1 MRKYES
7 WRKSRSR
14 RGEPYRRTPVAELVS
29 TTVDERRIARITLAR
44 ADRKNAFDAEL
55 IAQLAKVIDAV
66 PADARCVVLGS
77 EGDTFCAGA
86 DLGWMRSMADYTLD
100 ENVAD
105 SRALAELF
113 AKLDDLPMPV
123 IARVQGS
130 AFGGGA
136 GLVAMAD
143 IAVAVEE
150 AVFAFTEVR
159 LGILPAVVSPYVVRK
174 VGPSFATAA
183 FTTGI
188 RFDSHRAFAVG
199 LVHSVVDA
207 RQLDLEI
214 GRFVDAIISGGP
226 EAVNA
231 AKRLVRDVTGRSPA
245 DVRDLTVQRIA
256 NARVGAEGQDGMRAF
271 LEKRAPRWLG
281 GSRRQN

>member
-1 MRKYES
+1 MTELV
-7 WRKSRSR
+7 RSR
-14 RGEPYRRTPVAELVS
+14 
-29 TTVDERRIARITLAR
+29 VDERRVAWITIARP
-44 ADRKNAFDAEL
+44 DVKNAFDAEV
-55 IAQLAKVIDAV
+55 IAQLTRAVEAV
-66 PADARCVVLGS
+66 PGDARCVVLAS

-86 DLGWMRSMADYTLD
+86 DMAWMRSMADYTLE
-100 ENVAD
+100 ENLAD
-105 SRALAELF
+105 SGALALLF
-113 AKLDDLPMPV
+113 AKLDDLPMPI

-143 IAVAVEE
+143 IAVAVEA

-188 RFDSHRAFAVG
+188 RFDSHRAFAAG
-199 LVHSVVDA
+199 LVHSVVDEG
-207 RQLDLEI
+207 QLDAEV

-231 AKRLVRDVTGRSPA
+231 AKRLVREVTGRAPA
-245 DVRDLTVQRIA
+245 DVRDFTVERIA
-256 NARVGAEGQDGMRAF
+256 HARVGAEGQDGMRAF

>member
-1 MRKYES
+1 V
-7 WRKSRSR
+7 
-14 RGEPYRRTPVAELVS
+14 TELVRS
-29 TTVDERRIARITLAR
+29 AFDERRVARITLAR

-55 IAQLAKVIDAV
+55 IAQLTQAVEAV

-86 DLGWMRSMADYTLD
+86 DLGWMRSMADYTLE
-100 ENVAD
+100 ENRTD
-105 SRALAELF
+105 SGRLAELF
-113 AKLDDLPMPV
+113 AKLDGLPMPI
-123 IARVQGS
+123 IARIQG
-130 AFGGGA
+130 AALGGGA

-150 AVFAFTEVR
+150 ATFAFTEVR
-159 LGILPAVVSPYVVRK
+159 LGILPAVISPYVVRK

-188 RFDSHRAFAVG
+188 RFDSHRAFATG
-199 LVHSVVDA
+199 LIHSVVDA
-207 RQLDLEI
+207 GQLDPEI
-214 GRFVDAIISGGP
+214 DRFIEAIVAGGP

-231 AKRLVRDVTGRSPA
+231 AKRLVREVTDRSPA
-245 DVRDLTVQRIA
+245 EVRDLTVERIA
-256 NARVGAEGQDGMRAF
+256 TARVSAEGQDGMRAF
-271 LEKRAPRWLG
+271 LEKRPPSWLG

>member
-1 MRKYES
+1 VTELV
-7 WRKSRSR
+7 RSR
-14 RGEPYRRTPVAELVS
+14 T
-29 TTVDERRIARITLAR
+29 DERRVARVTIARP
-44 ADRKNAFDAEL
+44 DVKNAFNAEL
-55 IAQLAKVIDAV
+55 IAQLSAAIDGV
-66 PADARCVVLGS
+66 PADARCVVLAS

-86 DLGWMRSMADYTLD
+86 DLAWMRSMADYTLE
-100 ENVAD
+100 ENLAD
-105 SRALAELF
+105 SGALAQLF
-113 AKLDDLPMPV
+113 AKLDELPMPI

-143 IAVAVEE
+143 IAVAVEA

-188 RFDSHRAFAVG
+188 RFDSHRAFAAG
-199 LVHSVVDA
+199 LVHSVVDEG
-207 RQLDLEI
+207 QLDAEV

-226 EAVNA
+226 QAVNA
-231 AKRLVRDVTGRSPA
+231 AKRLVREVTGQAPA

-256 NARVGAEGQDGMRAF
+256 EARVGAEGQDGMRAF

>member
-1 MRKYES
+1 M
-7 WRKSRSR
+7 
-14 RGEPYRRTPVAELVS
+14 TELVRS
-29 TTVDERRIARITLAR
+29 AFDERRVARITLAR

-55 IAQLAKVIDAV
+55 IAQLTQAVEAV

-86 DLGWMRSMADYTLD
+86 DLGWMRSMADYTLE
-100 ENVAD
+100 ENRMD
-105 SRALAELF
+105 SGRLAELF
-113 AKLDDLPMPV
+113 AKLDGLPMPI
-123 IARVQGS
+123 IARIQG
-130 AFGGGA
+130 AALGGGA

-150 AVFAFTEVR
+150 ATFAFTEVR
-159 LGILPAVVSPYVVRK
+159 LGILPAVISPYVVRK

-188 RFDSHRAFAVG
+188 RFDSHRAFATG
-199 LVHSVVDA
+199 LIHSVVDA
-207 RQLDLEI
+207 GQLDPEI
-214 GRFVDAIISGGP
+214 DRFIEAIVAGGP

-231 AKRLVRDVTGRSPA
+231 AKRLVREVTDRSPA
-245 DVRDLTVQRIA
+245 EVRDLTVERIA
-256 NARVGAEGQDGMRAF
+256 TARVSAEGQDGMRAF
-271 LEKRAPRWLG
+271 LEKRPPSWLG

>member
-1 MRKYES
+1 V
-7 WRKSRSR
+7 
-14 RGEPYRRTPVAELVS
+14 TELVRS
-29 TTVDERRIARITLAR
+29 AVDDRRVARITLAR
-44 ADRKNAFDAEL
+44 PDVKNAFNAEL
-55 IAQLAKVIDAV
+55 IAQLVTAIDAV
-66 PADARCVVLGS
+66 PADARCVVLAS

-86 DLGWMRSMADYTLD
+86 DLTWMRSMADYTLE

-113 AKLDDLPMPV
+113 AKLDELPMPI

-159 LGILPAVVSPYVVRK
+159 LGILPAIVSPYVVRK

-183 FTTGI
+183 FTAGI

-214 GRFVDAIISGGP
+214 GRFVDAIITGGP
-226 EAVNA
+226 EAVNE
-231 AKRLVRDVTGRSPA
+231 AKRLVREVTGRAPA
-245 DVRDLTVQRIA
+245 EVRDMTVQRIA

-271 LEKRAPRWLG
+271 LQKRAPRWLG